1 MGFICSFKSYT
12 GSIISI
18 INGVYN
24 FLKSIGGIKSIG
36 RSFFRVCVDIVL
48 EKNRNFLIRLEEV
61 FFLYIYRSYLFD
73 GLFIIGFYYN
83 IKVLIRIFLGI
94 EFVRI
99 GIGYV
104 FDFR

>member
-48 EKNRNFLIRLEEV
+48 EKNRNFLIRL
-61 FFLYIYRSYLFD
+61 
-73 GLFIIGFYYN
+73 
-83 IKVLIRIFLGI
+83 
-94 EFVRI
+94 
-99 GIGYV
+99 
-104 FDFR
+104 